1 MDAVSVPFDPN
12 TGEPGGF
19 PTIPNA
25 LDIDTY
31 ANFFASVVPSQFE
44 MWCQTQTRE
53 IEQQKGLAKASD
65 ALRKAT
71 AIPPEMQSFARFS
84 LLPETYNGGVIQW
97 PGIPPE
103 ALRKTARENI
113 APQVIINT
121 RVDDV
126 LKYSIRSTHPWKPG
140 WLIKLR
146 EGFHTPGGADPKDA
160 DIEEAQRFIENC
172 CFDKMSARERDS
184 KNVEDF
190 PTFLAKLVRDS
201 MTFDGMA
208 VWTDM
213 DLSGKV
219 KAFKCL
225 SSYNIRRCMPQG
237 YMNDPTIFA
246 VGVDEAG
253 NVIHT
258 FTRDQ
263 LIFRHRNSRPDAD
276 ISGYG
281 FPEIEMAVRL
291 IQGWQN
297 VIDLNN
303 DIFTRSATPNG
314 MLVVEGGMT
323 QKQLDI
329 LSRIWINLK
338 RGITK
343 SWALPVIPAPK
354 DGDIKLLDLSRL
366 KDGSDALYPD
376 WLNMLAGM
384 LCAIYRFPVRRLGY
398 HVSGRAKDS
407 TPPETPTTTAPG
419 IEDYDPYIGVLLQ
432 HIEQLINDYIVWTRW
447 PGLQF
452 EFSAKNPKED
462 ARAYEGRLLAC
473 TVDERRALSDME
485 PLETLGKD
493 EDEKRLGRLMGM
505 APVDPALTG
514 VYQSILQGMQQRDM
528 AEDGLVGPAAKTP
541 GANFTSKKDPARSQD
556 HGHMSGVRRDSAA
569 ESKK

>member
-1 MDAVSVPFDPN
+1 
-12 TGEPGGF
+12 
-19 PTIPNA
+19 

-31 ANFFASVVPSQFE
+31 AHFFMQTLPTQFE
-44 MWCQTQTRE
+44 SWCRDQTRE
-53 IEQQKGLAKASD
+53 IDIQKSEARSHD
-65 ALRKAT
+65 ALRKAI

-103 ALRKTARENI
+103 ALRKTVRENI
-113 APQVIINT
+113 APQVIINM

-126 LKYSIRSTHPWKPG
+126 LKYCVRSTHPWKPG
-140 WLIKLR
+140 WLIKMR
-146 EGFHTPGGADPKDA
+146 EGFHTPGDNTSDPKPE
-160 DIEEAQRFIENC
+160 DIETAQRFIENC
-172 CFDKMSARERDS
+172 CIDKMSARERDA
-184 KNVEDF
+184 NGIDDF
-190 PTFLAKLVRDS
+190 ATFLAKLIRDS
-201 MTFDGMA
+201 LTFDGMA

-213 DLSGKV
+213 DLSGQV
-219 KAFKCL
+219 KAFKAL
-225 SSYNIRRCMPQG
+225 SSYNIRLCMSQG

-281 FPEIEMAVRL
+281 WPEIEQTIRL
-291 IQGWQN
+291 TQAWQN
-297 VIDLNN
+297 AFDMNC

-329 LSRIWINLK
+329 LSRIWINMK

-366 KDGSDALYPD
+366 KEGADVLYPD
-376 WLNMLAGM
+376 FINMVAG
-384 LCAIYRFPVRRLGY
+384 LFCAMYRFPVRRLGY
-398 HVSGRAKDS
+398 HISGRAKDN

-419 IEDYDPYIGVLLQ
+419 IEDYDPYIAVLLQ
-432 HIEQLINDYIVWTRW
+432 HVEQLINDYILWTRW
-447 PGLQF
+447 PNLQF

-462 ARAYEGRLLAC
+462 ARAYEMRILTC
-473 TVDERRALSDME
+473 TVDERRALSDQE
-485 PLETLGKD
+485 PLMTLADDEVQAGWLSVLGK
-493 EDEKRLGRLMGM
+493 

-514 VYQSILQGMQQRDM
+514 IFQSLVTLAYTSPTPAGGG
-528 AEDGLVGPAAKTP
+528 DGEGGSPAPKTAPKP
-541 GANFTSKKDPARSQD
+541 GAMFTSKKDPARAQD

-569 ESKK
+569 ESAGKKS